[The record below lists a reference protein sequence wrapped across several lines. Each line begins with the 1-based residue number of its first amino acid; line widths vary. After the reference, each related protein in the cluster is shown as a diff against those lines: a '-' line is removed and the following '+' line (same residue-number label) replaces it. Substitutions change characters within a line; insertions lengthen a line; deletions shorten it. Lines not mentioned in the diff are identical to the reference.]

1 LQAEKILGDRRNCE
15 PSIAKLQMSRR
26 FGEPAE
32 VAAAIAFPCS
42 KDASYVT
49 GTELVVDGGFL
60 ALGPEALGNEST
72 CSHKS

>member
-1 LQAEKILGDRRNCE
+1 
-15 PSIAKLQMSRR
+15 MSRR